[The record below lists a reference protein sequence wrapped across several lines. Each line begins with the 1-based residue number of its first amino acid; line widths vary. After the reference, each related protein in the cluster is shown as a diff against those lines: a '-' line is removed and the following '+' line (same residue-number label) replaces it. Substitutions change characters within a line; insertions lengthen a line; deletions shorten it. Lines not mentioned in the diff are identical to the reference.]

1 MNRFTT
7 LILILFS
14 IISCEKQNSNSYIKI
29 ENEAINDI
37 LLEMTRFDEMKNVID
52 TKNKKLILYV
62 DAFLDTTTAL
72 TYKPER
78 YINNFDANGLSIEEI
93 EENEKEFLQDSIKY
107 EREKKLFLDLKND
120 QLKKRALD
128 YFFKNDQLNIKYFD
142 AEKIENFDTNEN
154 EFGYLFISRII
165 FNDDYTKGYLH
176 YDFICGDG
184 CAWDYNIEIIKTD
197 NKWKISD
204 YFSGG

>member
-1 MNRFTT
+1 VNRFTT

-62 DAFLDTTTAL
+62 DVFLDTTTAL

-78 YINNFDANGLSIEEI
+78 YINNMDANGLSIEEI
-93 EENEKEFLQDSIKY
+93 EQNEKEFLQDSVKY
-107 EREKKLFLDLKND
+107 EREKNLFLDLKND
-120 QLKKRALD
+120 QLKKRTLD
-128 YFFKNDQLNIKYFD
+128 YSFKNDKLNIKYFE

-184 CAWDYNIEIIKTD
+184 CAWDYNIEIVKTD

>member
-1 MNRFTT
+1 MKKFIT
-7 LILILFS
+7 LILIVFS
-14 IISCEKQNSNSYIKI
+14 IVSCEKENSNSYIKV

-37 LLEMTRFDEMKNVID
+37 LLEMTKFDEMKNVID

-62 DAFLDTTTAL
+62 DTVLDTTTAI
-72 TYKPER
+72 TFKPEGFETET
-78 YINNFDANGLSIEEI
+78 NDLSFEEI
-93 EENEKEFLQDSIKY
+93 EQAKLAFIQDSVKY
-107 EREKKLFLDLKND
+107 EREKNLFINLKND
-120 QLKKRALD
+120 QLKKRALN
-128 YFFKNDQLNIKYFD
+128 YSFKNDQLNIKYFD
-142 AEKIENFDTNEN
+142 GEKTEDFETNEN

-184 CAWDYNIEIIKTD
+184 CAWDYNIEIVKTND
-197 NKWKISD
+197 KWKISE